1 MTETFNLVNQDTNTF
16 VFYYTGNW
24 VTWEKPKNC
33 KFIYI
38 LCIGGGGGGGGGQSG
53 SNIPR
58 TGASGGSGSS
68 SAICLFMANTLPDTL
83 YIFVGNGGS
92 GGNSNSNGTDGVVS
106 KVSISR
112 NDYAPFIQNIIAS
125 GRQDAPAGQGGRS
138 DGVAVGGFG
147 HIPGFYPL
155 RDLGFNKL
163 SGTGINT
170 SGTGGSNLGG
180 NGGTITINYYTSGG
194 GGGGGT
200 SSGNTDG
207 NGGSVVSYV
216 TLPGGLSGGT
226 NNGASGLGITQ
237 FDENVSPYNGVTF
250 LGGAGG
256 GANGLGTGGNGG
268 NGDFG
273 CGGGGGGAGLIGGSG
288 GKGGDGLVIIYTW

>member
-1 MTETFNLVNQDTNTF
+1 MTETFNLVNQDKNTF

-38 LCIGGGGGGGGGQSG
+38 LCIGGGGGGGGGLSG
-53 SNIPR
+53 TNTPR
-58 TGASGGSGSS
+58 TGGGGGGNSGS
-68 SAICLFMANTLPDTL
+68 ANCLFMANTLPDTL
-83 YIFVGNGGS
+83 YVFVGAGGVGGVPNGNGG
-92 GGNSNSNGTDGVVS
+92 NGVVS

-112 NDYAPFIQNIIAS
+112 NDYAPFIQNIVAS
-125 GRQDAPAGQGGRS
+125 SRQDAAAGTGGSANGTR
-138 DGVAVGGFG
+138 GGSNT
-147 HIPGFYPL
+147 HITGFYLL
-155 RDLGFNKL
+155 RDLGFNSL
-163 SGTGINT
+163 PAGSFG
-170 SGTGGSNLGG
+170 GTGGSNIGG
-180 NGGTITINYYTSGG
+180 NGVGITSTSYTCGGAGG
-194 GGGGGT
+194 GGS

-207 NGGSVVSYV
+207 SGGSIVSYI
-216 TLPGGLSGGT
+216 TLPGGLGGGT
-226 NNGASGLGITQ
+226 NNGASGLGITW

-268 NGDFG
+268 DGDFG

-288 GKGGDGLVIIYTW
+288 GKGGDGLVIIYAW